1 MSKIKAIND
10 RCPLQGECGRKKCEH
25 EFCERECSY
34 YQGNA
39 RPGAEIEDQQ
49 QAMEEEWEARMSAP
63 SVLADTSAPSVP
75 QEVEPVV
82 VQGDT
87 GSLVMLP
94 VDKLLPHPDNP
105 RKDLGDLQEL
115 ADSIKVNGILQNL
128 TVVSL
133 EYEAAEWSALAKQ
146 YQEHPTEEMRS
157 LMNRI
162 TTNQPTNGEGLFR
175 VVIGHRRLAAAK
187 LAGLAEVPCVI
198 SSMDYREQVRTM
210 LMENIQRAD
219 LTVYEQAQGFQ
230 MMLDLGDTVEAIAK
244 KAGFSQSTVRRRVK
258 LLELDQQKFKASVER
273 GAMLQDYAELEKIED
288 PELKNK
294 VLDAIGT
301 NNFRM
306 TLKSAIDEEKDRKY
320 IAEVSAALSEFATL
334 IDTVDR
340 SVMQYVTGYEPW
352 NRKKKVERREDADTT
367 KYYYTVSSRAVSLY
381 RENIETSEDTA
392 AKEEQE
398 RQKRELERREA
409 ALKKL
414 SADAYALRSD
424 FIKNYSKAKKN
435 LPLIIQFAGLAM
447 CEITDNV
454 DFEILV
460 NLLDI
465 ACDLENE
472 GLDMEAYNIAL
483 TERPEYTLLATAYA
497 AADYEG
503 LAYYR
508 KNYRMEN
515 GQYGYHL
522 DYDANEQLDFLYY
535 RLTDLGYEMS
545 DDEKALRN
553 GTHELFN
560 EEGAI
565 PQEGKEAAQDE

>member
-1 MSKIKAIND
+1 MSKIKVIND

-25 EFCERECSY
+25 KFCERECSY

-39 RPGAEIEDQQ
+39 RPGAEIEDQA
-49 QAMEEEWEARMSAP
+49 QAMEAAWEARMTDTSVLVDQSAP
-63 SVLADTSAPSVP
+63 AAP
-75 QEVEPVV
+75 QDAEPVV
-82 VQGDT
+82 VQGDV
-87 GSLVMLP
+87 GSLVLLP
-94 VDKLLPHPDNP
+94 VDKLLPHLDNP

-115 ADSIKVNGILQNL
+115 ADSIKANGVLQNL

-133 EYEAAEWSALAKQ
+133 ESEAAEWSALAKQ

-162 TTNQPTNGEGLFR
+162 TANQPTNGEGLFR

-198 SSMDYREQVRTM
+198 SNMDYREQVRTM

-288 PELKNK
+288 PELKNN

-306 TLKSAIDEEKDRKY
+306 TLKNAIDEEKGRKY

-334 IDTVDR
+334 IDTADR

-381 RENIETSEDTA
+381 RENVETSEDTA

-414 SADAYALRSD
+414 SADAYALRLD

-447 CEITDNV
+447 CEVTDNV

-483 TERPEYTLLATAYA
+483 TERPEYTLLAIAYA
-497 AADYEG
+497 SVDYER
-503 LAYYR
+503 LSYYQ
-508 KNYRMEN
+508 KNWRMEN

-522 DYDANEQLDFLYY
+522 DYEANEALDFLYH

-545 DDEKALRN
+545 DEEKALQD
-553 GTHELFN
+553 GTHELFR
-560 EEGAI
+560 EGEPAA
-565 PQEGKEAAQDE
+565 QEDKEAAQDE

>member
-1 MSKIKAIND
+1 
-10 RCPLQGECGRKKCEH
+10 
-25 EFCERECSY
+25 
-34 YQGNA
+34 
-39 RPGAEIEDQQ
+39 
-49 QAMEEEWEARMSAP
+49 
-63 SVLADTSAPSVP
+63 
-75 QEVEPVV
+75 
-82 VQGDT
+82 
-87 GSLVMLP
+87 
-94 VDKLLPHPDNP
+94 
-105 RKDLGDLQEL
+105 
-115 ADSIKVNGILQNL
+115 
-128 TVVSL
+128 
-133 EYEAAEWSALAKQ
+133 
-146 YQEHPTEEMRS
+146 
-157 LMNRI
+157 
-162 TTNQPTNGEGLFR
+162 
-175 VVIGHRRLAAAK
+175 
-187 LAGLAEVPCVI
+187 
-198 SSMDYREQVRTM
+198 
-210 LMENIQRAD
+210 
-219 LTVYEQAQGFQ
+219 
-230 MMLDLGDTVEAIAK
+230 
-244 KAGFSQSTVRRRVK
+244 
-258 LLELDQQKFKASVER
+258 
-273 GAMLQDYAELEKIED
+273 MLQDYAELEKIED

-306 TLKSAIDEEKDRKY
+306 TLKNAIDEEKDRKY

-334 IDTVDR
+334 IDTADR

-381 RENIETSEDTA
+381 RENVETSEDTA

-414 SADAYALRSD
+414 SADAYALRLD

-447 CEITDNV
+447 CEVTDNV

-497 AADYEG
+497 SVDYER
-503 LAYYR
+503 LAYYQ
-508 KNYRMEN
+508 KNWRLEN

-522 DYDANEQLDFLYY
+522 DYEANEQLDFLYH

-545 DDEKALRN
+545 DEEKALQD
-553 GTHELFN
+553 GTHELFR
-560 EEGAI
+560 EGEPAT
-565 PQEGKEAAQDE
+565 QEDKEVAKDE

>member
-1 MSKIKAIND
+1 MKIEIND
-10 RCPLQGECGRKKCEH
+10 RCPLQSECGQKKCEH
-25 EFCERECSY
+25 KFCERDCSY

-39 RPGAEIEDQQ
+39 RPGAEIEDQA
-49 QAMEEEWEARMSAP
+49 QAMEAEWEARMTDTSVLGDQSAP
-63 SVLADTSAPSVP
+63 VVSQDM
-75 QEVEPVV
+75 EPVV

-87 GSLVMLP
+87 SSLVLLP

-105 RKDLGDLQEL
+105 RKELGDLQEL
-115 ADSIKVNGILQNL
+115 ADSIKANGVLQNL

-133 EYEAAEWSALAKQ
+133 ESEAAEWSALSKQ
-146 YQEHPTEEMRS
+146 YQKHPTEEVRN

-162 TTNQPTNGEGLFR
+162 TTNQPTNGAGLFR

-187 LAGLAEVPCVI
+187 LAGLVEVPCVI

-230 MMLDLGDTVEAIAK
+230 MMLDLGDTVEAISK
-244 KAGFSQSTVRRRVK
+244 KSGFSQSTVRRRVK

-273 GAMLQDYAELEKIED
+273 GAMLQDYAELEKIKD

-306 TLKSAIDEEKDRKY
+306 TLNNAIDEEKNRKY
-320 IAEVSAALSEFATL
+320 IAEASVAVSEFATL
-334 IDTVDR
+334 ADAADY
-340 SVMQYVTGYEPW
+340 SVMQYVTGYEVW
-352 NRKKKVERREDADTT
+352 NRKKKVERPEDADTA
-367 KYYYTVSSRAVSLY
+367 KYYYTVSNLAVSLY
-381 RENIETSEDTA
+381 REKVATDEETA
-392 AKEEQE
+392 AREEQE
-398 RQKRELERREA
+398 RQKRELERREV

-414 SADAYALRSD
+414 AEDAYKLRLD

-435 LPLIIQFAGLAM
+435 LPLVIQFAGLVFCKSA
-447 CEITDNV
+447 DSV
-454 DFEILV
+454 DFEILSE
-460 NLLDI
+460 LLDI
-465 ACDLENE
+465 PCDVENE
-472 GLDMEAYNIAL
+472 EFDMETYSIAMA
-483 TERPEYTLLATAYA
+483 ERTEYTLLATAYA

-508 KNYRMEN
+508 KNWRMED

-522 DYDANEQLDFLYY
+522 DYEANEHLDFLYH

-545 DDEKALRN
+545 DKEKALQD
-553 GTHELFN
+553 GTHELFCEGSSATQ
-560 EEGAI
+560 EE
-565 PQEGKEAAQDE
+565 KEAAQDE

>member
-1 MSKIKAIND
+1 MSKIKVIND

-25 EFCERECSY
+25 KFCERECSY

-63 SVLADTSAPSVP
+63 SVLADTSAPSAP

-87 GSLVMLP
+87 GTLVLLP

-115 ADSIKVNGILQNL
+115 ADSIKANGILQNL

-133 EYEAAEWSALAKQ
+133 ESEAAEWSTLSKQ
-146 YQEHPTEEMRS
+146 YQEHPTEEVRN
-157 LMNRI
+157 LINRI
-162 TTNQPTNGEGLFR
+162 TANQPKDREGLFR

-187 LAGLAEVPCVI
+187 LAGLTEVPCVI
-198 SSMDYREQVRTM
+198 SNMDYREQVRTM

-306 TLKSAIDEEKDRKY
+306 TLKNAIDEEKDRKY

-381 RENIETSEDTA
+381 RENVETSEDTE

-414 SADAYALRSD
+414 SADAYALRLD

-447 CEITDNV
+447 CEVTDNV

-483 TERPEYTLLATAYA
+483 TERPEYTLLAIAYA
-497 AADYEG
+497 SVDYER
-503 LAYYR
+503 LSYYQ
-508 KNYRMEN
+508 KNWRMEN

-522 DYDANEQLDFLYY
+522 DYEANEALDFLYH

-545 DDEKALRN
+545 DEEKALQD
-553 GTHELFN
+553 GTHKLFR
-560 EEGAI
+560 EGEPAV
-565 PQEGKEAAQDE
+565 QEDKEAAQDE

>member
-1 MSKIKAIND
+1 
-10 RCPLQGECGRKKCEH
+10 
-25 EFCERECSY
+25 
-34 YQGNA
+34 
-39 RPGAEIEDQQ
+39 
-49 QAMEEEWEARMSAP
+49 MSAP
-63 SVLADTSAPSVP
+63 SVLADTSAPSAP

-87 GSLVMLP
+87 GTLVLLP

-115 ADSIKVNGILQNL
+115 ADSIKANGILQNL

-133 EYEAAEWSALAKQ
+133 ESEAAEWSALSKQ
-146 YQEHPTEEMRS
+146 YQEHPTEEVRN

-162 TTNQPTNGEGLFR
+162 TANQPKDREGLFR

-187 LAGLAEVPCVI
+187 LAGLTEVPCVI
-198 SSMDYREQVRTM
+198 SNMDYREQVRTM

-306 TLKSAIDEEKDRKY
+306 TLKNAIDEEKDRKY

-381 RENIETSEDTA
+381 RENVETSEDTE

-414 SADAYALRSD
+414 SADAYALRLD

-447 CEITDNV
+447 CEVTDNV

-483 TERPEYTLLATAYA
+483 TERPEYTLLAIAYA
-497 AADYEG
+497 SVDYER
-503 LAYYR
+503 LSYYQ
-508 KNYRMEN
+508 KNWRMEN

-522 DYDANEQLDFLYY
+522 DYEANEALDFLYH

-545 DDEKALRN
+545 DEEKALQD
-553 GTHELFN
+553 GTHELFR
-560 EEGAI
+560 EGEPAA
-565 PQEGKEAAQDE
+565 QEDKEAAQDE

>member
-1 MSKIKAIND
+1 MSKQING
-10 RCPLQGECGRKKCEH
+10 RCPLQFE
-25 EFCERECSY
+25 CERKSCKFQHHERDCAY

-39 RPGAEIEDQQ
+39 RPGAEIEDQA
-49 QAMEEEWEARMSAP
+49 QAMEAEWEARMTDTSVLGDQSAP
-63 SVLADTSAPSVP
+63 AAP
-75 QEVEPVV
+75 QDVEPVV
-82 VQGDT
+82 VQGDV
-87 GSLVMLP
+87 GSLVLLP
-94 VDKLLPHPDNP
+94 VDKLLPHLDNP

-115 ADSIKVNGILQNL
+115 ADSIKANGVLQNL

-133 EYEAAEWSALAKQ
+133 ESEAAEWSALAKQ

-162 TTNQPTNGEGLFR
+162 TANQPTNGEGLFR

-198 SSMDYREQVRTM
+198 SNMDYREQVRTM

-306 TLKSAIDEEKDRKY
+306 TLKNAIDEEKGRKY

-381 RENIETSEDTA
+381 RENVETSEDTE

-414 SADAYALRSD
+414 SADAYALRLD

-447 CEITDNV
+447 CEVTDNV

-497 AADYEG
+497 SVDYER
-503 LAYYR
+503 LAYYQ
-508 KNYRMEN
+508 KNWRMEN

-522 DYDANEQLDFLYY
+522 DYEANEALDFLYH

-545 DDEKALRN
+545 DEEKALQN
-553 GTHELFN
+553 GTHELFR
-560 EEGAI
+560 EGDPAA
-565 PQEGKEAAQDE
+565 QEDKEAAQDE

>member
-1 MSKIKAIND
+1 MKKEIND
-10 RCPLQGECGRKKCEH
+10 RCPLQGECGRKKCDH
-25 EFCERECSY
+25 KFCERDCVY

-39 RPGAEIEDQQ
+39 RPGAEIQDQVE
-49 QAMEEEWEARMSAP
+49 AMEAEWEARMSAP
-63 SVLADTSAPSVP
+63 SVLAGTSAPAAP
-75 QEVEPVV
+75 QDVELVV

-87 GSLVMLP
+87 GSLVLLP
-94 VDKLLPHPDNP
+94 VDKLLTHPDNP

-115 ADSIKVNGILQNL
+115 ADSIKANGILQNL

-133 EYEAAEWSALAKQ
+133 ESEAAEWSALSKQ
-146 YQEHPTEEMRS
+146 YQEHPTEEVRN

-162 TTNQPTNGEGLFR
+162 TANQPTNGEGLFR

-198 SSMDYREQVRTM
+198 SNMDYREQVRTM

-230 MMLDLGDTVEAIAK
+230 MMLDLGDTVEVIAK

-414 SADAYALRSD
+414 SADAYALRLD

-497 AADYEG
+497 SVDYER
-503 LAYYR
+503 LSYYQ
-508 KNYRMEN
+508 KNWRMEN

-522 DYDANEQLDFLYY
+522 DYEANEALDFLYH

-545 DDEKALRN
+545 DEEKALQD
-553 GTHELFN
+553 GTHELFR
-560 EEGAI
+560 
-565 PQEGKEAAQDE
+565 EGKPAAQEDKEAGQNE

>member
-1 MSKIKAIND
+1 MKKEIND
-10 RCPLQGECGRKKCEH
+10 RCPLQGECGRKKCDH
-25 EFCERECSY
+25 KFCERDCVY

-39 RPGAEIEDQQ
+39 RPGAEIQDQVE
-49 QAMEEEWEARMSAP
+49 AMEAEWEARMSAP
-63 SVLADTSAPSVP
+63 SVLAGTSAPAAP
-75 QEVEPVV
+75 QDVELVV

-87 GSLVMLP
+87 GSLVLLP
-94 VDKLLPHPDNP
+94 VDKLLTHPDNP

-115 ADSIKVNGILQNL
+115 ADSIKANGILQNL

-133 EYEAAEWSALAKQ
+133 ESEAAEWSALSKQ
-146 YQEHPTEEMRS
+146 YQEHPTEEVRN

-198 SSMDYREQVRTM
+198 SNMDYREQVRTM

-230 MMLDLGDTVEAIAK
+230 MMLDLGDTVEVIAK

-414 SADAYALRSD
+414 SADAYALRLD

-497 AADYEG
+497 SVDYER
-503 LAYYR
+503 LSYYQ
-508 KNYRMEN
+508 KNWRMEN

-522 DYDANEQLDFLYY
+522 DYEANEALDFLYH

-545 DDEKALRN
+545 DEEKALQD
-553 GTHELFN
+553 GTHELFR
-560 EEGAI
+560 
-565 PQEGKEAAQDE
+565 EGKPAAQEDKEAGQNE